1 MTSHLEITKNKA
13 MRYIKQILLI
23 LALAISSLSQ
33 AQEIPERPKNQTLVN
48 DFANVLTNSES
59 NALEQKLLQFYA
71 NTGNQITLV
80 TVKSLNGYDA
90 SSFAYE
96 IGEKWQVGKKG
107 FDNGIVILF
116 KPKTLDSR
124 GQVFI
129 ATGYGLEGAI
139 PDATANEIIDNE
151 MIPYF
156 KQGQIYEGINQA
168 SSVLMGLA
176 KGEFNY
182 QQYAKQHSRSGKG
195 GSFGF
200 LIPLFII
207 LIFSFIGRSRSRGH
221 HTMGSSGSSLPFWM
235 LLGMMGSG
243 SRSHGGSF
251 NDFSSGSGGFGGGS
265 SFGDFGGFGGGSFGG
280 GGAGGSW

>member
-1 MTSHLEITKNKA
+1 
-13 MRYIKQILLI
+13 MRYFKHLLLI
-23 LALAISSLSQ
+23 LALAISSFSQ
-33 AQEIPERPKNQTLVN
+33 AQDIPERPKPEALVN
-48 DFANVLTNSES
+48 DLARVLTQQETI
-59 NALEQKLLQFYA
+59 ALESKLLNFYT
-71 NTGNQITLV
+71 NTGNIITLV
-80 TVKSLNGYDA
+80 TVKSLNGSDA

-116 KPKTLDSR
+116 KPKTRNSR

-139 PDATANEIIDNE
+139 PDATAKEIVSNE
-151 MIPYF
+151 MVPYF

-176 KGEFNY
+176 KGEFNH
-182 QQYAKQHSRSGKG
+182 QQYAEQRSRSGKG

-221 HTMGSSGSSLPFWM
+221 QTMGSTGSSLPFWM

-243 SRSHGGSF
+243 SRSHGSSF
-251 NDFSSGSGGFGGGS
+251 NDFSSGSGGFGGGGS
-265 SFGDFGGFGGGSFGG
+265 SLGDFGGFGGGSFGG

>member
-1 MTSHLEITKNKA
+1 
-13 MRYIKQILLI
+13 MRYFKHLLLL
-23 LALAISSLSQ
+23 LALAISSFSQ
-33 AQEIPERPKNQTLVN
+33 AQDIPARPEPVALVN
-48 DFANVLTNSES
+48 DLANVLTQQETT
-59 NALEQKLLQFYA
+59 ALESKLLNFYA

-80 TVKSLNGYDA
+80 TVNSLNGSDA

-116 KPKTLDSR
+116 KPKTNESK

-139 PDATANEIIDNE
+139 PDATSKEIVSNE

-168 SSVLMGLA
+168 TSVLMGLA
-176 KGEFNY
+176 KGEFNH
-182 QQYAKQHSRSGKG
+182 QQYAKQLSSSKSGT
-195 GSFGF
+195 FGF

-207 LIFSFIGRSRSRGH
+207 LIFSFIGRSKSRGQR
-221 HTMGSSGSSLPFWM
+221 TMGSSRSSLPFW
-235 LLGMMGSG
+235 LLMGMMGSG
-243 SRSHGGSF
+243 SRHGSSF
-251 NDFSSGSGGFGGGS
+251 NDFSSGSGGFGGGGS

>member
-1 MTSHLEITKNKA
+1 MKYFKH
-13 MRYIKQILLI
+13 ILLI
-23 LALAISSLSQ
+23 LAVAISSFSQ
-33 AQEIPERPKNQTLVN
+33 AQEIPDKPKQQVLVN
-48 DFANVLTNSES
+48 DFANVLTQAET
-59 NALEQKLLQFYA
+59 NALESKLLQFYA

-80 TVKSLNGYDA
+80 TVKSLNGSDA

-116 KPKTLDSR
+116 KPKTRASK

-129 ATGYGLEGAI
+129 ATGYGLEGVI
-139 PDATANEIIDNE
+139 PDATAKEIVSNE

-156 KQGQIYEGINQA
+156 KQARIYDGINQA

-176 KGEFNY
+176 KGEFNH
-182 QQYAKQHSRSGKG
+182 QQYAKQRGNSSKG
-195 GSFGF
+195 GAFGF

-207 LIFSFIGRSRSRGH
+207 LIFSFIGRSKSRGQ
-221 HTMGSSGSSLPFWM
+221 HTMGSSRSSLPFWM

-251 NDFSSGSGGFGGGS
+251 NDFSSGSGGFGGGGS
-265 SFGDFGGFGGGSFGG
+265 SFGGFGGFGGGSFGG

>member
-1 MTSHLEITKNKA
+1 
-13 MRYIKQILLI
+13 MRYFKHILLVI
-23 LALAISSLSQ
+23 ALAFSSLSQ
-33 AQEIPERPKNQTLVN
+33 AQDIPARPEKQVLVN
-48 DFANVLTNSES
+48 DFAQVLSKSEEG
-59 NALEQKLLQFYA
+59 ALEAKLLQFYA
-71 NTGNQITLV
+71 NTGNQITVV
-80 TVKSLNGYDA
+80 TVKSLNGSDV

-96 IGEKWQVGKKG
+96 IGEKWKVGKKD

-116 KPKTLDSR
+116 KPKTAGSR

-139 PDATANEIIDNE
+139 PDATAKEIVSNE

-176 KGEFNY
+176 KGEFNH
-182 QQYAKQHSRSGKG
+182 QQYAKQRSRSGKG
-195 GSFGF
+195 GAFGF

-221 HTMGSSGSSLPFWM
+221 HTMGSSRSSLPFWM

-251 NDFSSGSGGFGGGS
+251 SDFSSGSGGFGGGG

>member
-1 MTSHLEITKNKA
+1 MTSHLEITKIKT
-13 MRYIKQILLI
+13 MRYLKHILLI
-23 LALAISSLSQ
+23 LALALSSFSQ
-33 AQEIPERPKNQTLVN
+33 AQDIPDRPKQQVLVN
-48 DFANVLTNSES
+48 DFANVLTKSEG
-59 NALEQKLLQFYA
+59 NALEKRLLDFYA

-80 TVKSLNGYDA
+80 TVKSLNGSDA

-116 KPKTLDSR
+116 KPKTRDSK

-139 PDATANEIIDNE
+139 PDATAKEIVSNE

-156 KQGQIYEGINQA
+156 KQGRIYEGINQA

-176 KGEFNY
+176 KGEFNH
-182 QQYAKQHSRSGKG
+182 QQYAKQRSSSKKG
-195 GSFGF
+195 TFGF

-207 LIFSFIGRSRSRGH
+207 LIFSFIGRSKSRGQ
-221 HTMGSSGSSLPFWM
+221 HTMGSSRSSLPFWM

-243 SRSHGGSF
+243 SRGSSF

-265 SFGDFGGFGGGSFGG
+265 SFGGFGGFGGGSFGG

>member
-1 MTSHLEITKNKA
+1 
-13 MRYIKQILLI
+13 MRYFKQLLLI
-23 LALAISSLSQ
+23 LALAISSFSQ
-33 AQEIPERPKNQTLVN
+33 AQDIPERPKQQVLVN
-48 DFANVLTNSES
+48 DFANVLTKAES
-59 NALEQKLLQFYA
+59 NALEKKLLDFYA

-80 TVKSLNGYDA
+80 TVKSLNGSDA

-116 KPKTLDSR
+116 KPKTSESS

-139 PDATANEIIDNE
+139 PDATAKEIVSNE

-156 KQGQIYEGINQA
+156 KQGHIYEGINQA

-176 KGEFNY
+176 KGEFNH
-182 QQYAKQHSRSGKG
+182 QQYAKQRSSKG
-195 GSFGF
+195 GSLGF

-221 HTMGSSGSSLPFWM
+221 QTMGSSGSSLPFWM
-235 LLGMMGSG
+235 LLGLMGSG
-243 SRSHGGSF
+243 SRSHGSSF
-251 NDFSSGSGGFGGGS
+251 NDFSSGSGGFGGGGS
-265 SFGDFGGFGGGSFGG
+265 SFGGFGGFGGGSFGG

>member
-1 MTSHLEITKNKA
+1 MTSHLEITKMKT
-13 MRYIKQILLI
+13 MRYLKHILLI
-23 LALAISSLSQ
+23 LAIALSGFTQ
-33 AQEIPERPKNQTLVN
+33 AQEIPDRPKQQVLVN
-48 DFANVLTNSES
+48 DFANVLSKSEG
-59 NALEQKLLQFYA
+59 NALEKKLLDFYA
-71 NTGNQITLV
+71 NTGNQIALV
-80 TVKSLNGYDA
+80 TVKSLNGSDA

-116 KPKTLDSR
+116 KPKTRDSR

-139 PDATANEIIDNE
+139 PDATAKEIVSNE

-156 KQGQIYEGINQA
+156 KQGRIYEGINQA

-176 KGEFNY
+176 KGEFNH
-182 QQYAKQHSRSGKG
+182 QQYAKQRGGSSKG
-195 GSFGF
+195 GAFGF

-207 LIFSFIGRSRSRGH
+207 LIFSFIGRSKSRGQ

-243 SRSHGGSF
+243 SRGSSF

-265 SFGDFGGFGGGSFGG
+265 SFGGFGGGSFGG

>member
-1 MTSHLEITKNKA
+1 
-13 MRYIKQILLI
+13 MRYFKHILLI
-23 LALAISSLSQ
+23 LALAISSFSQ
-33 AQEIPERPKNQTLVN
+33 AQEIPDKPKEQVLVN
-48 DFANVLTNSES
+48 DFANVLTQQET
-59 NALEQKLLQFYA
+59 NALESKLLQFYA

-80 TVKSLNGYDA
+80 TVKSLNGSDA

-116 KPKTLDSR
+116 KPKTRASK

-139 PDATANEIIDNE
+139 PDATAMEIVSNE

-156 KQGQIYEGINQA
+156 KQGRVYEGINQA

-176 KGEFNY
+176 KGEFNH
-182 QQYAKQHSRSGKG
+182 QQYAKQRSSSKKG
-195 GSFGF
+195 TFGF

-207 LIFSFIGRSRSRGH
+207 LIFSFIGRSKSRGQ
-221 HTMGSSGSSLPFWM
+221 HTMGSSRSSLPFWM

-243 SRSHGGSF
+243 SRGSSF
-251 NDFSSGSGGFGGGS
+251 NDFSSGSGGFGGGGS
-265 SFGDFGGFGGGSFGG
+265 SFGGFGGFGGGSFGG

>member
-1 MTSHLEITKNKA
+1 MTSHLEITKIKT
-13 MRYIKQILLI
+13 MRYLKHILLI
-23 LALAISSLSQ
+23 LALALSSFSQ
-33 AQEIPERPKNQTLVN
+33 AQDIPDRPKQQVLVN
-48 DFANVLTNSES
+48 DFANVLTKSEG
-59 NALEQKLLQFYA
+59 NALEKRLLDFYA

-80 TVKSLNGYDA
+80 TVKSLNGSDA

-116 KPKTLDSR
+116 KPKIRTSK

-139 PDATANEIIDNE
+139 PDATAKEIVSNE

-156 KQGQIYEGINQA
+156 KQGRIYEGINQA

-176 KGEFNY
+176 KGEFNH
-182 QQYAKQHSRSGKG
+182 QQYAKQRSSSKKG
-195 GSFGF
+195 TFGF

-207 LIFSFIGRSRSRGH
+207 LIFSFIGRSKSRGQ
-221 HTMGSSGSSLPFWM
+221 HTMGSSRSSLPFWM

-243 SRSHGGSF
+243 SRGSSF

-265 SFGDFGGFGGGSFGG
+265 SFGGFGGFGGGSFGG

>member
-1 MTSHLEITKNKA
+1 MTSHLEITKIKA
-13 MRYIKQILLI
+13 MRYFKQLLLI
-23 LALAISSLSQ
+23 LAIALSGFSQ
-33 AQEIPERPKNQTLVN
+33 AQEIPDRPKQQVLVN
-48 DFANVLTNSES
+48 DFANVLSKSEG
-59 NALEQKLLQFYA
+59 NALEKKLLDFYA

-80 TVKSLNGYDA
+80 TVKSLNGSDA

-116 KPKTLDSR
+116 KPKTRASK

-139 PDATANEIIDNE
+139 PDATAKEIVSNE

-156 KQGQIYEGINQA
+156 KQGRIYDGINQA

-176 KGEFNY
+176 KGEFNH
-182 QQYAKQHSRSGKG
+182 QQYTKQRGSSRKG

-207 LIFSFIGRSRSRGH
+207 LIFSFIGRSKSRGQR
-221 HTMGSSGSSLPFWM
+221 TMGSSGSSLPFWM

-243 SRSHGGSF
+243 SRGNSF

-265 SFGDFGGFGGGSFGG
+265 SFGGFGGGSFGG

>member
-1 MTSHLEITKNKA
+1 MTSRLEITKMKT
-13 MRYIKQILLI
+13 MRYFKHILLI
-23 LALAISSLSQ
+23 LALAISGVSQ
-33 AQEIPERPKNQTLVN
+33 AQDIPPRPEPAVLVN
-48 DFANVLTNSES
+48 DLANVLTTSEG
-59 NALEQKLLQFYA
+59 NALEKKLLDFYA

-80 TVKSLNGYDA
+80 TVKSLNGSDA
-90 SSFAYE
+90 ASFAYE
-96 IGEKWQVGKKG
+96 IGEKWQVGKKE

-116 KPKTLDSR
+116 KPKTRDSK

-139 PDATANEIIDNE
+139 PDATSKEIVSNE

-156 KQGQIYEGINQA
+156 KQGRIYEGINQA

-176 KGEFNY
+176 KGEFNH
-182 QQYAKQHSRSGKG
+182 QQYAKQRSGSSKG
-195 GSFGF
+195 GAFGF

-207 LIFSFIGRSRSRGH
+207 LIFSFIGRSKSRGQ
-221 HTMGSSGSSLPFWM
+221 HTMGSSRSSLPFWM

-265 SFGDFGGFGGGSFGG
+265 SFGGFGGFGGGSFGG